1 MWLIFPRKM
10 MSMVIHS
17 NFADFVLFL
26 YVHMAHADGECHELE
41 EGVIREKMHKLY
53 PREQD
58 FDQRLDAA
66 MKQYHD
72 FDKGQLRLLFRD
84 TFQQFTNVKFSQKY
98 KVYTDMYDII
108 NADGRIDE
116 RETHALTMLK
126 EIIDISH

>member
-1 MWLIFPRKM
+1 
-10 MSMVIHS
+10 
-17 NFADFVLFL
+17 
-26 YVHMAHADGECHELE
+26 MAHADGECHELE